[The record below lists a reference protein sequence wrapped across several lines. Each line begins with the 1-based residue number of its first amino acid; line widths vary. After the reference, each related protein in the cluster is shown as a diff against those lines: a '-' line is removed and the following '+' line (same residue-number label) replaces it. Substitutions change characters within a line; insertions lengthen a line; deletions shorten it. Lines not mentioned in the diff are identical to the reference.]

1 MRGAL
6 AGACLSQM
14 YVPCAMGD
22 PRCRHLLRI
31 IEAISRADQS
41 IDWCTII
48 ATDAPNSMGCLDS
61 HGAPYGSRTRLFRL
75 KSLTEI
81 WRYKAHSENSCSVL
95 VMERQSPSRPFGMA
109 LLRRATGHVPDLASA
124 KGASTPR
131 SITLDNKGV
140 IGRNRSAGLQ

>member
-75 KSLTEI
+75 KIGNSL
-81 WRYKAHSENSCSVL
+81 KNSNVL
-95 VMERQSPSRPFGMA
+95 ATLWGQTRP
-109 LLRRATGHVPDLASA
+109 
-124 KGASTPR
+124 
-131 SITLDNKGV
+131 
-140 IGRNRSAGLQ
+140 